1 MIEIR
6 WHGRGGQGAFTAA
19 KVLGAAACL
28 YENKYALAFPTFGPE
43 RRGAPIQSFTKIDD
57 RKIIDRSEIKKCNYI
72 IVLDE
77 SLFDKTYITELKP
90 NGKIIINTAHK
101 AKYSEYGTYIITLD
115 ATSMALDII
124 KRPMVNTAMVGALV
138 GISEIISLDSTIKAL
153 QGFLKGAVL
162 DKNREIIIASYNK
175 VRGH

>member
-19 KVLGAAACL
+19 KVLGAAASL

-43 RRGAPIQSFTKIDD
+43 RRGAPIQSFTKIDNE
-57 RKIIDRSEIKKCNYI
+57 KIIDRSEIKKCDYI

-77 SLFDKTYITELKP
+77 SIFDKTYITELKP
-90 NGKIIINTAHK
+90 GGKIIINTPHK
-101 AKYSEYGTYIITLD
+101 VKYSKYGASIVTLD

-138 GISEIISLDSTIKAL
+138 GISEIISLDSTITAL
-153 QGFLKGAVL
+153 QGFLKGSVL
-162 DKNREIIIASYNK
+162 DRNREIIKASYNK
-175 VRGH
+175 VRGN